1 MGGFFLPV
9 VPFPNHPCTLS
20 ASLGV
25 RLYCLRFAF
34 AFTIDLET
42 ELGCACMT
50 FSKPLPPFDPR
61 SIPVLG
67 IDSHLAGVA
76 FDRLTPQALR
86 QRFMHPPV
94 WTPEHSVE
102 KKFSNRQPALA
113 AVLLPLVMRDE
124 LTLLLTERSGNL
136 STHSGQ
142 IAFPGG
148 RTDETDQD
156 AVDTALREAQEEIA
170 LPRSF
175 VEVLGTLPTYVT
187 GSAFIITPVV
197 ALVRPGFLLQ
207 PNPGE
212 VADVFEVPL
221 GYLMNPAHHRRHEI
235 EFDGVLRQWLSMPY
249 TEPMTEVV
257 SPEPRERY
265 IWGATAGMLRNFYRF
280 LSA

>member
-1 MGGFFLPV
+1 MNPV
-9 VPFPNHPCTLS
+9 
-20 ASLGV
+20 
-25 RLYCLRFAF
+25 
-34 AFTIDLET
+34 
-42 ELGCACMT
+42 
-50 FSKPLPPFDPR
+50 KPLPLPLFDPR

-67 IDSHLAGVA
+67 IDSHLAGVGL
-76 FDRLTPQALR
+76 DRLTPQALR
-86 QRFMHPPV
+86 DRFRHPPM

-102 KKFSNRQPALA
+102 KKFSDRPPALA

-124 LTLLLTERSGNL
+124 LMLLLTERSTNL

-148 RTDETDQD
+148 RTDETDRD

-170 LPRSF
+170 LPRHH

-197 ALVRPGFLLQ
+197 ALVTPGFQLQ

-221 GYLMNPAHHRRHEI
+221 GFLMNPAHHRRHET
-235 EFDGVLRQWLSMPY
+235 EFGGVLREWLSMPY
-249 TEPMTEVV
+249 TEPMDEAAGGE
-257 SPEPRERY
+257 SRERY